1 MISKYQSQFEKAAL
15 IIHTSKVKLNVEY
28 FPSLEKNAP
37 FVFLLHGFT
46 GSSAD
51 WIDIIPGLSEKFSY
65 AAIDLIGHGKSDSPT
80 NVDIYTS
87 NSIVQQLN
95 EVFKYFTEDKFF
107 LIGYSMGG
115 RAALSYA
122 VQFADKLSGLVLE
135 STSAGI
141 ADENLRNERRQSDE
155 KVIKLIE
162 EKPIEEFIEF
172 WLNQDLFASLR
183 KLPKDKFEQIKIS
196 KAYPELVSGS
206 KLKIKKIGLINSLK
220 GFGTGVMPAFH
231 DKVHLIKCNTLLI
244 TGELDKKFTQINSEL
259 VKSFPSAKHVV
270 VKNAGHN
277 VHLEKPEEF
286 VRKVNEFLDC
296 STEN

>member
-1 MISKYQSQFEKAAL
+1 M
-15 IIHTSKVKLNVEY
+15 IIHTSRLKLNVEY
-28 FPSLEKNAP
+28 FPSLEKGAP

-65 AAIDLIGHGKSDSPT
+65 TAIDLIGHGKSDSPT
-80 NVDIYTS
+80 NVDIYIT

-122 VQFADKLSGLVLE
+122 VQFPEKLSGLVLE

-141 ADENLRNERRQSDE
+141 TDENLRNERRQSDE
-155 KVIKLIE
+155 NISQMIG
-162 EKPIEEFIEF
+162 EKSIEEFIEY
-172 WLNQDLFASLR
+172 WMNQNLFASLK
-183 KLPKDKFEQIKIS
+183 KLPEEKIVKS
-196 KAYPELVSGS
+196 ERLKARNQ
-206 KLKIKKIGLINSLK
+206 KIGLINSLK
-220 GFGTGVMPAFH
+220 GFGTGVMPALH
-231 DKVHLIKCNTLLI
+231 DKVRLIKCNTLLI
-244 TGELDKKFTQINSEL
+244 TGELDKKFTQLNSEL
-259 VKSFPSAKHVV
+259 VKSLPSAKHVILE
-270 VKNAGHN
+270 NTGHN

-286 VRKVNEFLDC
+286 VGIVNEYLV
-296 STEN
+296 TE